1 MGCPRAASL
10 LEPSA
15 CLRVR
20 PHVFVGREA
29 EAQPAHPAD
38 ARGLAELERRER
50 SGGGGRALLC
60 TVSCLRCSCCCRLLW
75 LLYFGR
81 TDACFPSILRHE
93 DHLSHHLHGAEAVAQ
108 RRPHLALELGA
119 PGRHLDAV
127 ERPEI
132 AGEIS
137 GQRRGDG
144 RRGSGVGHDHNQLH
158 YQQQPLHIQSIQFY
172 V

>member
-60 TVSCLRCSCCCRLLW
+60 TVSCLRCSCCCRLRW

-93 DHLSHHLHGAEAVAQ
+93 DHLSHHLDGAEAVAQ
-108 RRPHLALELGA
+108 RRPHLAIDVHPRQDVVKGAKLLEFAGGWAHCEKTGA
-119 PGRHLDAV
+119 KT
-127 ERPEI
+127 
-132 AGEIS
+132 AGAH
-137 GQRRGDG
+137 G
-144 RRGSGVGHDHNQLH
+144 RRALGL
-158 YQQQPLHIQSIQFY
+158 
-172 V
+172 